1 VTYDGR
7 GLTFGTVA
15 EQYDLYR
22 PGPPEEA
29 AALMGDIAGLR
40 VLDVGAGTGKLTR
53 FLLRHGASVSVV
65 EPDDDMRKVLVRRSP
80 QVEVLLGSAE
90 SIPAEDASFDAIFS
104 SSAWHWFAQPE
115 ATNEFARLLR
125 DGGALH
131 VWWNGFSR
139 DVPWMRELTAL
150 RERPNDPGRRPR
162 GWSAELD
169 PDGPFLGAAHFQ
181 LDWTWP
187 RTIDQVVAIFGTYS
201 GSIIQSDEA
210 RDGLERTVRGRLV
223 EQFGDGVVELPM
235 SLRGTNALRAGR

>member
-1 VTYDGR
+1 MTYDGR

-15 EQYDLYR
+15 EQYDLFR
-22 PGPPEEA
+22 PGIPKEA
-29 AALMGDIAGLR
+29 AALMGDIAGLK

-53 FLLRHGASVSVV
+53 FLLRHGAAVSVI

-104 SSAWHWFAQPE
+104 SSAWHWFAQPA
-115 ATNEFARLLR
+115 ATNEFARILR

-139 DVPWMRELTAL
+139 DVPWMVELTAL

-162 GWSAELD
+162 GWSAQLD
-169 PDGPFLGAAHFQ
+169 LEGPFVDAENFQ
-181 LDWTWP
+181 LDWSWP
-187 RTIDQVVAIFGTYS
+187 RTIDQVVGNFGTYS

-210 RDGLERTVRGRLV
+210 RRALEQKVRAHLIER
-223 EQFGDGVVELPM
+223 FGDAPIELPM
-235 SLRGTNALRAGR
+235 ALRGTNARRRVR

>member
-15 EQYDLYR
+15 EQYDHYR

-29 AALMGDIAGLR
+29 AAFMGDIAGLR

-80 QVEVLLGSAE
+80 QVEVLIGSAE
-90 SIPAEDASFDAIFS
+90 SIPANDASFDAIFS

-169 PDGPFLGAAHFQ
+169 PDGPFLGAEHFQ
-181 LDWTWP
+181 LDWIWP

-235 SLRGTNALRAGR
+235 SLRGTNAVRAGR

>member
-29 AALMGDIAGLR
+29 AFMGDIAGLR

-80 QVEVLLGSAE
+80 QVEVLIGSAE
-90 SIPAEDASFDAIFS
+90 SIPANDASFDAIFS

-169 PDGPFLGAAHFQ
+169 PDGPFLGAEHFQ
-181 LDWTWP
+181 LDWIWP

-235 SLRGTNALRAGR
+235 SLRGTNAVRAGR